1 MLLVSSAKGGVG
13 KSLVA
18 VNIAYAMKHVYP
30 NYQVGILDADIY
42 GPSIPKMTGLVGQQP
57 QINKRKQTSFL
68 ISSNNHNFLFC
79 IEKMMLPLTNYGV
92 KCMSMGFLVAEED
105 PIVWRGLMVMQ
116 AVERLLRSV
125 NWGEL
130 DLLVVDMPPGTGDT
144 QLSIVQNINIDGV
157 MIVTTPQQVALADV
171 VRGTKM
177 YHSLGVPILGFVQNM
192 ATYQCPCCSHVE
204 HIFGNDVSQMLS
216 TKLSLEHLVD
226 IPIDPQLC
234 KHSDAG
240 CPIVVKDINSTASK
254 IFYKLAEK
262 IKDKL
267 AI

>member
-1 MLLVSSAKGGVG
+1 
-13 KSLVA
+13 
-18 VNIAYAMKHVYP
+18 
-30 NYQVGILDADIY
+30 
-42 GPSIPKMTGLVGQQP
+42 
-57 QINKRKQTSFL
+57 
-68 ISSNNHNFLFC
+68 
-79 IEKMMLPLTNYGV
+79 MLPLTNYGV

-116 AVERLLRSV
+116 AIERLLRAV

-157 MIVTTPQQVALADV
+157 VIVTTPQQVALADV
-171 VRGTKM
+171 VRGTNM
-177 YHSLGVPILGFVQNM
+177 YRSLGVPILGFVQNM
-192 ATYQCPCCSHVE
+192 ATYQCSKCSHTE
-204 HIFGNDVSQMLS
+204 HIFGEDVSQMLT

-234 KHSDAG
+234 QHSDAG
-240 CPIVVKDINSTASK
+240 CPIVVKDTNAPASK
-254 IFYKLAEK
+254 IFFQLAEM

-267 AI
+267 VL